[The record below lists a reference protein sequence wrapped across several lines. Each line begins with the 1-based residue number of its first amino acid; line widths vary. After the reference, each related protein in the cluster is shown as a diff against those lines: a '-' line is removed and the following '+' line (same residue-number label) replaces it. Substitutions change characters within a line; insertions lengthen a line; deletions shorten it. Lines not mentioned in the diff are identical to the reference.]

1 MLSYVLLC
9 VSQFLFMVM
18 RGTFLPSDTLH
29 CFSSVAQWRLQ
40 ATEHLICC
48 EDVVELH
55 PPVWKEEKQ
64 FDLPHS
70 WLVNYLSFLA
80 VIVSIDTTQHLT
92 PTGLHNLMFLPGTHT
107 SPHRHI
113 STHTHT
119 HKHTHTHSITFLM
132 TARPHWLC
140 LRGARSWFLVY
151 GQDLL
156 PDITLRVAEH

>member
-119 HKHTHTHSITFLM
+119 NTHTHTASHSLW
-132 TARPHWLC
+132 PHALTDFASGE
-140 LRGARSWFLVY
+140 LEVGSWFMGKIFSLI
-151 GQDLL
+151 LL
-156 PDITLRVAEH
+156 WE